1 MAVSDRDEG
10 EKIVTGI
17 EEVKNS
23 DARIQGW

>member
-1 MAVSDRDEG
+1 MAVSDGDGG